1 MVRVEVLLCVPNG
14 LSPLRGNVSLRLG
27 VHLPGI
33 LLSEEV
39 PSETGRLDVK
49 GLLQSYPTVGFL
61 DAGCFLQRLPCGPV
75 HNCDCRPG

>member
-1 MVRVEVLLCVPNG
+1 MRVEVLMCVPNG

-49 GLLQSYPTVGFL
+49 GLLQSYPTVSNRGL
-61 DAGCFLQRLPCGPV
+61 LR
-75 HNCDCRPG
+75 CRVLFSEAALWTSV